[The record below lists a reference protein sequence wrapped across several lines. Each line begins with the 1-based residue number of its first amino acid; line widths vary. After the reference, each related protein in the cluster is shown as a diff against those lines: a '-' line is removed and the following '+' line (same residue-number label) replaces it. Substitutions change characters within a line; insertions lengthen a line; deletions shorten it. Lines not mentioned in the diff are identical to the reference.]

1 MTNLNFKDLL
11 NRAKKLSPI
20 LTAVVHPVTKEALT
34 GLEEASKQK
43 LIIPIL
49 VGPKHK
55 IVIAA
60 KKANVNISNYE
71 IIDTEHSHAAAEKS
85 VALARAGE
93 VYMLMKG
100 SLHSD
105 EFMQAAVDKTIGL
118 RTSRRMS
125 HVFVAEIKTYP
136 KLLHLTDCV
145 INIKPDLMC
154 KRDIIQN
161 AIDLAHAL
169 GVKLPK
175 VGILSAIETINV
187 KLQSTLDAA
196 ALCKMAERE
205 QITGAILDGPLAFDN
220 AISASAAKLKHIKSA
235 ISGNADILLTPDFEA
250 GNMLAKQLQYLGKA
264 ELAGLVVGARCP
276 MVLTSRADEANAR
289 VISCALG
296 SLYRA
301 FLNG

>member
-11 NRAKKLSPI
+11 KRAKKLPPTV
-20 LTAVVHPVTKEALT
+20 TAVVHPVTTEALT
-34 GLEEASKQK
+34 GLEDAANQK

-55 IVIAA
+55 IIVAA
-60 KKANVNISNYE
+60 KKAGVDISSYE
-71 IIDTEHSHAAAEKS
+71 VIDVEHSHAAADKA
-85 VALARAGE
+85 VAMARGGE
-93 VYMLMKG
+93 VDMLMKG
-100 SLHSD
+100 SLHTD
-105 EFMQAAVDKTIGL
+105 EFMHAAVDKEFGL
-118 RTSRRMS
+118 RSSRRMS

-154 KRDIIQN
+154 KRDILLN

-169 GVKLPK
+169 GIKLPK
-175 VGILSAIETINV
+175 VGILSAIETIND

-205 QITGAILDGPLAFDN
+205 QIMGAVLDGPLAFDN
-220 AISASAAKLKHIKSA
+220 AISASAAKLKHIKST
-235 ISGNADILLTPDFEA
+235 ISGDADILLTPDFEA

-289 VISCALG
+289 VISCVLG